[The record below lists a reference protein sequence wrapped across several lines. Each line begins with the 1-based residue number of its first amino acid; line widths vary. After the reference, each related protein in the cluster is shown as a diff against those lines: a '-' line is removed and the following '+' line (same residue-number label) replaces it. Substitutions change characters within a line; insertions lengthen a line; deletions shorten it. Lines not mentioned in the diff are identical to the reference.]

1 MATTGIFNGT
11 SLVLSIDT
19 SGGGSPVLLGAST
32 SCSVNFTLDT
42 FETTNKDSAHR
53 KSYLPAATGFTMD
66 CEAFYTTDETVAPDN
81 IMTALNARTLVDVEF
96 NEASDTTGDYKYT
109 GKAYITSCSLNAPNE
124 DAATYSISLQGSG
137 ALTITENP

>member
-11 SLVLSIDT
+11 SLVLSIDP
-19 SGGGSPVLLGAST
+19 SGGGGATLLGAST

-66 CEAFYTTDETVAPDN
+66 CEAFYTTDEANAPDD
-81 IMTALNARTLVDVEF
+81 IMSALNARTLVDVEF
-96 NEASDTTGDYKYT
+96 NEASDTTGDFKYT

-137 ALTITENP
+137 ALTIVAN

>member
-19 SGGGSPVLLGAST
+19 DGNGAPTLLGAST
-32 SCSVNFTLDT
+32 STTVSFSLDT
-42 FETTNKDSAHR
+42 FETTNKDSVHK
-53 KSYLPAATGFTMD
+53 KSYLPAATGWTMD
-66 CEAFYTTDETVAPDN
+66 CEAFYTTDETNAPDD
-81 IMTALNARTLVDVEF
+81 IMTALNSRTEVDVEF

-124 DAATYSISLQGSG
+124 DAATYSISLQGTG
-137 ALTITENP
+137 ALTIAAN

>member
-11 SLVLSIDT
+11 SLVLKVDT

-32 SCSVNFTLDT
+32 SCTVNFTLDT

-53 KSYLPAATGFTMD
+53 KSFLPAATGFTMD

-81 IMTALNARTLVDVEF
+81 LMSALNSRTEVDVEF
-96 NEASDTTGDYKYT
+96 NEASATTGDYKYT

-124 DAATYSISLQGSG
+124 DAATYSISLQGTG
-137 ALTITENP
+137 ALTIAAN